1 MKKLDLFEILLIV
14 VVMGIG
20 LYAALSDP
28 QNFGNKWF
36 TRDDAY
42 YYFKVA
48 QNISEG
54 HGSTFDGINL
64 TNGYHPLWL
73 LVCIPIFSLARFDLI
88 LPLRILLLVMSG
100 LSVATGIL
108 IYRLLGRIFAPAIGA
123 IMAVYWV
130 FDLQILLTM
139 YQQGLE
145 SGIAAFFVI
154 LLVYQLYHFEKQWRW
169 QAISRKHLLKL
180 GFIAAL
186 TLLSRLDLIFLV
198 TLAGVWIIF
207 RKQPLRYFLPLD
219 MLAIIS
225 AVLIPF
231 INILEFPRE
240 YYFYANAAVIM
251 SMLALAIK
259 VPLAYLLGLYE
270 PSITDRGIFH
280 AIKQVTLFSI
290 SGSVILIPIMLF
302 LRQTDLVNGFPRTAL
317 IYDLLLTFLFY
328 SLTRLGI
335 LGLKESTNQELT
347 PTTPIETL
355 RANWKIWLNDAV
367 PYYGVVFGML
377 GIYMLYNKFV
387 FGTFS
392 PVSGQIKRWWATL
405 PGTTY
410 GGTADTLLAFF
421 GLDYIGSSN
430 AWTPVSSQ
438 VGVWAENLNR
448 NMTLFDYQRYLIM
461 LTMLV
466 AVFYLLLRRMPQKSK
481 QAITQLGVI
490 PLFAGSYFQIYY
502 YHAIGY
508 SAFKEW
514 YWVAE
519 AVFTTLLLGMILG
532 MLYNMILRFK
542 HRHVIAWVAVMLFA
556 LRLGYAYA
564 DYVRY
569 TMPYGYWQ
577 PDDPYLDVIPFL
589 EESTE
594 PGSLIGIT
602 GGGNAGYFIH
612 DRTIINMDGLIN
624 SYAYYQAL
632 QKYAAGEFLAAEGL
646 NYILARP
653 SILDGQPYSKQFNP
667 YLERTVYS
675 HYGKDLLRFHP
686 KP

>member
-1 MKKLDLFEILLIV
+1 
-14 VVMGIG
+14 
-20 LYAALSDP
+20 
-28 QNFGNKWF
+28 
-36 TRDDAY
+36 
-42 YYFKVA
+42 
-48 QNISEG
+48 
-54 HGSTFDGINL
+54 
-64 TNGYHPLWL
+64 

-88 LPLRILLLVMSG
+88 LPLRILLLAMSG
-100 LSVATGIL
+100 LSAATGVL

-130 FDLQILLTM
+130 FDLQILFTL

-145 SGIAAFFVI
+145 SGIAAFFV
-154 LLVYQLYHFEKQWRW
+154 LLLIYQLYHFEKQWRT
-169 QAISRKHLLKL
+169 QVTSRKLLLRL

-198 TLAGVWIIF
+198 TLAGAWIVF

-219 MLAIIS
+219 LLAIIS

-231 INILEFPRE
+231 VNILEYPRE

-251 SMLALAIK
+251 SMLALIIK
-259 VPLAYLLGLYE
+259 IPLSYFLGLYE
-270 PSITDRGIFH
+270 PAITNRSIFH
-280 AIKQVTLFSI
+280 TIKQIALFSI
-290 SGSVILIPIMLF
+290 IGSAILIPVMLL
-302 LRQTDLVNGFPRTAL
+302 LRQVNLVNGFPRTAL
-317 IYDLLLTFLFY
+317 IYDFLLTFTLFC
-328 SLTRLGI
+328 LTRLGTY
-335 LGLKESTNQELT
+335 GLKTPSTLKS
-347 PTTPIETL
+347 TTSDPIATL
-355 RANWKIWLNDAV
+355 RANWQLWLNDAIS
-367 PYYGVVFGML
+367 YYGVVFGTL
-377 GIYMLYNKFV
+377 GVYILFNKLA

-410 GGTADTLLAFF
+410 GGTADTLLAFL
-421 GLDYIGSSN
+421 GLDYFGSSN
-430 AWTPVSSQ
+430 AWTPISST
-438 VGVWAENLNR
+438 VGLWAENLYHN
-448 NMTLFDYQRYLIM
+448 TKLYDYQRYLVM
-461 LTMLV
+461 LAIL
-466 AVFYLLLRRMPQKSK
+466 ALLFYLLLKLAPGKGK
-481 QAITQLGVI
+481 QAFIQLSLI
-490 PLFAGSYFQIYY
+490 PLFVGSYCQIYY

-532 MLYNMILRFK
+532 LLYNMILRFK
-542 HRHVIAWVAVMLFA
+542 QRHIITWIAVILFA
-556 LRLGYAYA
+556 LKMGVPYW
-564 DYVRY
+564 DVVRY
-569 TMPYGYWQ
+569 TMPYGYWHS
-577 PDDPYLDVIPFL
+577 DDPYLEVIPFL

-602 GGGNAGYFIH
+602 GGGNAGYFIK

-624 SYAYYQAL
+624 SYAYFQSL
-632 QKYAAGEFLAAEGL
+632 QKHEAAEFLAAEGL

-675 HYGKDLLRFHP
+675 FEGKDLLRFHP
-686 KP
+686 NP